1 VGQLFIK
8 YGVIQLRGTTS
19 IFVYFFNIYILIGL
33 SSAVVASVSWI
44 KALQYYELSYAYPFM
59 SLSFLFIAI
68 LSALIFHEAM
78 NIKQWVGLGI
88 VLLGLYIGSR

>member
-1 VGQLFIK
+1 M
-8 YGVIQLRGTTS
+8 
-19 IFVYFFNIYILIGL
+19 NIYIILGL

-59 SLSFLFIAI
+59 SLTFLFIAI
-68 LSALIFHEAM
+68 LSAVIFHETM
-78 NIKQWVGLGI
+78 NIKQWVGLVI